1 MATVF
6 LATDL
11 KHGRAVALKML
22 REPFTAALGAER
34 FLREIA
40 VTAQLD
46 HPHIVPLL
54 DSGEA
59 DGELFFV
66 MPFVEGETL
75 RDRLARDKQLPL
87 DVALSIT
94 NDVLDAL
101 EYAHA
106 RGVIHRDIKPENI
119 LLAGGHARV
128 ADFGVARAVAASGG
142 DALTGTGIA
151 LGTPT
156 YMSPEQAAADRDVDR
171 RSDIYAVGC
180 VLYEMLAGQ
189 PPFSGPTVES
199 VVRQH
204 MVVPPRSVAQLRP
217 SVPEGIAAAID
228 RALAKAPADRF
239 ESAARFA
246 AALSASV
253 PPSAPVARVSPAAT
267 LGPPASEIPPT
278 PVGTPTRRSRTLA
291 VVLALVV
298 VAALAGGFVW
308 KGRTTAVV
316 ERPLVAVLPFENLGG
331 PEDAFFADG
340 VTEEITARLARISGI
355 RVISRTTAMRYRG
368 TTQSLQEIAR
378 ELGVQYVLEGTIRT
392 ERLANG
398 SGQVRVTPDLVRA
411 DDDTHLWTDAY
422 TAGLAPGEIFA
433 VQSRIAERVAEAFNV
448 SLLTPEVEAV
458 RRGETADSAA
468 YRAALLGRYQLA
480 RGTPESVR
488 EAIGHFERA
497 TTLDP
502 RYARPFAGL
511 AAAYSR
517 LPFFPASWLPQPEAF
532 ARAEGAAR
540 RAVALDSSSPDA
552 HSALGEV
559 LAQGYW
565 RWADA
570 EREQRRAIALDP
582 DHAEAHRRLS
592 IVMAVLGQRDEA
604 LSEAERALALEP
616 TAPAM
621 HLEVAHRLAAFGRVD
636 EATAKLNEA
645 LRLEPSNRLPHV
657 NLAELAA
664 LRGDFPRMADE
675 LSQLFD
681 LVGVGTAMGA
691 WAGGRG
697 PRADVVKAVE
707 AIKSPNPALDNVR
720 KAWLFANIGE
730 PARALDALEQAVSAR
745 APASVWLARFPS
757 VIRALGKEPRFRALS
772 AQIGFRDPPPA
783 P

>member
-11 KHGRAVALKML
+11 RHGRTVAVKML
-22 REPFTAALGAER
+22 REPFAGALGAER

-46 HPHIVPLL
+46 HPHVVPLL

-87 DVALSIT
+87 DAALSIAH
-94 NDVLDAL
+94 DVLDAL

-142 DALTGTGIA
+142 DSLTGTGIA

-156 YMSPEQAAADRDVDR
+156 YMSPEQASADVDVDR
-171 RSDIYAVGC
+171 RSDLYAVGC

-189 PPFSGPTVES
+189 PPFSGPTMES
-199 VVRQH
+199 IVRQH
-204 MVVPPRSVAQLRP
+204 LVVPPRSVAELRP
-217 SVPEGIAAAID
+217 SVPERIATAID
-228 RALAKAPADRF
+228 RALAKSPADRF

-246 AALSASV
+246 AALKESMPAA
-253 PPSAPVARVSPAAT
+253 APVASAPSAV
-267 LGPPASEIPPT
+267 PPT
-278 PVGTPTRRSRTLA
+278 SSASAIPVGTSTRPSRTIA
-291 VVLALVV
+291 VVLVVLV
-298 VAALAGGFVW
+298 VAALAGVFAW
-308 KGRTTAVV
+308 KGRSPVVV

-331 PEDAFFADG
+331 PEDAYFADG

-458 RRGETADSAA
+458 RKGETADSAA
-468 YRAALLGRYQLA
+468 YRATLLGRYQLA
-480 RGTPESVR
+480 RETPESLR

-497 TTLDP
+497 TMLDP
-502 RYARPFAGL
+502 RYARPHAGL
-511 AAAYSR
+511 AAVYLR
-517 LPFFPASWLPQPEAF
+517 LPFFPASWLPQSEAF
-532 ARAEGAAR
+532 ALAESAAR
-540 RAVALDSSSPDA
+540 RAVALDSASPDA

-570 EREQRRAIALDP
+570 EQEQRRAIALDP
-582 DHAEAHRRLS
+582 DNAEAHRRLS
-592 IVMAVLGQRDEA
+592 VVLAVLGQRQEA

-621 HLEVAHRLAAFGRVD
+621 HVEVANRLAAFGRVD
-636 EATAKLNEA
+636 EATAKLREA
-645 LRLEPSNRLPHV
+645 LRLEPNNRLPHV
-657 NLAELAA
+657 NLAEFAA
-664 LRGDFPRMADE
+664 ARGDFPRMADE
-675 LSQLFD
+675 LSELRD
-681 LVGVGTAMGA
+681 LMGVGTAMRA
-691 WAGGRG
+691 WAGGQR
-697 PRADVVKAVE
+697 PKTDVVKAVE
-707 AIKSPNPALDNVR
+707 AIKSPNPSLDNVR
-720 KAWLFANIGE
+720 KAWLFATIDE
-730 PARALDALEQAVSAR
+730 PARSLDALEQAVSAR
-745 APASVWLARFPS
+745 APTSVWLTRFPS
-757 VIRALGKEPRFRALS
+757 VIRAIGKEPRFRALS
-772 AQIGFRDPPPA
+772 AQIGFREPPPA